1 MSFLEVHGIDK
12 RFDGVHAL
20 KGVTLSIESGEV
32 HALMGENGAGK
43 STLAKVIAGV
53 VAPDAGEIRLD
64 GRPAAIHNPLDA
76 QRLGIG
82 IIFQELD
89 LFPSL
94 SVAENIAIGNVRGE
108 SGVLARPARTARFCA
123 PYLQRVGLTCA
134 PDVILETLP
143 IGQIQRV
150 AIARALAMDARILLM
165 DEPTSSLGE
174 DDVERLFGLIRD
186 LKSRGVAI
194 VYVSHK
200 MDEVFAIADR
210 VTVMRDG
217 QVIGTRG
224 AAETNVDEVIT
235 MMVGRELKD
244 LSRASSFRTNRVVLA
259 VRGLTTSRV
268 RDISFD
274 LHEGEV
280 LGIAGLVGSGRS
292 EVGAALFGLDRWIS
306 GTVELAGKP
315 VLPMS
320 PSAAIKAG
328 IGLLPEDRKV
338 QGLMTQM
345 SVRENATIGV
355 LPRWA
360 RGGVVSSA
368 AENREAANVLARTRV
383 KAASPDAVISSLSG
397 GNQQKVLFSRWLMA
411 DPPVLFLDD
420 PTRGVD
426 VGAKQEIHALIAELA
441 SRGKAIIM
449 VSSELPELLRCCDR
463 ILVLNEGRCTGTVD
477 AAAATQE
484 QIMAMATATEAD
496 RQPT

>member
-1 MSFLEVHGIDK
+1 MSLLEVRGIDK

-20 KGVTLSIESGEV
+20 RGVTLSIESGEV

-43 STLAKVIAGV
+43 STLSKVIAGV
-53 VAPDAGEIRLD
+53 VAPDAGEMLLD

-94 SVAENIAIGNVRGE
+94 TVAENIAIGNVRVETGA
-108 SGVLARPARTARFCA
+108 LARPGETARFCA
-123 PYLQRVGLTCA
+123 PFLQQVGLSCT
-134 PDVILETLP
+134 PNVLLDDLP
-143 IGQIQRV
+143 IGQMQRV

-217 QVIGTRG
+217 QVIGTRPVS
-224 AAETNVDEVIT
+224 ETNVDEVIT

-244 LSRASSFRTNRVVLA
+244 LTRAPSHRTDRVALK
-259 VRGLTTSRV
+259 VRGLSTAKVS
-268 RDISFD
+268 DISFD

-292 EVGAALFGLDRWIS
+292 EVGAALFGLDRRTS
-306 GTVELAGKP
+306 GHVELGGREIAP
-315 VLPMS
+315 TS
-320 PSAAIKAG
+320 PSAAMEAG
-328 IGLLPEDRKV
+328 IGLLPEDRKF
-338 QGLMTQM
+338 QGLMMQM
-345 SVRENATIGV
+345 SVRENTTIGV
-355 LPRWA
+355 LSRWA
-360 RGGVVSSA
+360 RGGIVSSS
-368 AENREAANVLARTRV
+368 AESRDAGQVLALTRV
-383 KAASPDAVISSLSG
+383 KAASPEALISSLSG

-411 DPPVLFLDD
+411 DPAVLFLDD

-426 VGAKQEIHALIAELA
+426 VGAKQEIHSLIADLA
-441 SRGKAIIM
+441 SRGKAILM

-463 ILVLNEGRCTGTVD
+463 ILVLHEGRCTGIVD
-477 AAAATQE
+477 ASSATQE
-484 QIMAMATATEAD
+484 QIMSLATASGAGAHTA
-496 RQPT
+496 